1 MEEGGI
7 LYLKCLKAL
16 YGYIEAVCLFYDDL
30 DSSKRMNFTRNQYD
44 SCTYNGRGQT
54 GEMITIKTHVGD
66 LKISL
71 KSKGQVDLVVNEL
84 RNIYNKITASKGDE
98 HDYLGVVMTF
108 DREKNQA
115 KINMKKY
122 IQGIIKEFEG
132 TR

>member
-30 DSSKRMNFTRNQYD
+30 GSSKRMNFTRNQYD